1 MKTPSLHRA
10 NGWPAILQPVAIAC
24 FCLLLQPATSAA
36 DTEKPYEQQEDVVV
50 VQSPHGIAI
59 TMDIFTPTGEP
70 NGIGIIDVASGGW
83 SSDRGKIRDHEMA
96 QFYKIFCERG
106 YTVFAIRPGS
116 SSRFSAHDMV
126 EHLESAISEI
136 QKNAKEYGIDAD
148 RLSITGASAGGHL
161 ASLVA
166 VRQKVKLVGAGVFF
180 PPTDFL
186 SFGSSSDNPEA
197 VNRFA
202 RALAFPRRDA
212 DLDADEIK
220 EQLIA
225 ISPAHQVTED
235 APPFLI
241 IHGDADKVV
250 PLSQSETLL
259 AKLKAKNV
267 PAELIIKEGGGHPWM
282 TIPVEVG
289 KLADWFDKLYAA
301 EPAVAN

>member
-1 MKTPSLHRA
+1 MKTLS
-10 NGWPAILQPVAIAC
+10 IV
-24 FCLLLQPATSAA
+24 LLLIVSSLVVAPNVIADDAA
-36 DTEKPYEQQEDVVV
+36 KPYTQQEDVVI

-59 TMDIFTPTGEP
+59 TMDVFTPTGES

-83 SSDRGKIRDHEMA
+83 SSDRGKIRDHERA
-96 QFYKIFCERG
+96 QFYNIFCKRG
-106 YTVFAIRPGS
+106 YTLFAIRPGS

-126 EHLESAISEI
+126 EHLELSITEI
-136 QKNAKEYGIDAD
+136 QKNAKDYGIDPD
-148 RLSITGASAGGHL
+148 RIAITGASAGGHL
-161 ASLVA
+161 ASLVS
-166 VRQKVKLVGAGVFF
+166 VRGKVKIFAAGVFF

-186 SFGSSSDNPEA
+186 SFGSSSDDPAA

-202 RALAFPRRDA
+202 RTLAYPKRGA
-212 DLDADEIK
+212 DLSPEETK

-225 ISPAHQVTED
+225 ISPALLVTEK

-250 PLSQSETLL
+250 PLSQSEKLL
-259 AKLKAKNV
+259 AALKAKNV

-282 TIPVEVG
+282 TIPEEVA
-289 KLADWFDKLYAA
+289 KMADWFDKQYAS